1 MEQHAHITQQQH
13 HVDIQ
18 THELEPHGRLRLG
31 LGEHTLVVQEGIL
44 YMILESDEIAL
55 VPGDEVVVRG
65 EHLRAA
71 WNAGSDLL
79 RVAELSTH

>member
-1 MEQHAHITQQQH
+1 MEHHAHITEQH
-13 HVDIQ
+13 RVDIATQ
-18 THELEPHGRLRLG
+18 ELRPHERLRLG

-44 YMILESDEIAL
+44 YMVLETDEIAL

-65 EHLRAA
+65 EHVRGA

-79 RVAELSTH
+79 RVAELSAH

>member
-1 MEQHAHITQQQH
+1 MENRAPITEQHT
-13 HVDIQ
+13 VDIA
-18 THELEPHGRLRLG
+18 THELQPHERLRLG

-65 EHLRAA
+65 EHLRGA

-79 RVAELSTH
+79 RVAELNAH